1 MPTQCSIYNA
11 TGYPLKLRKVHNIS
25 GSISNTLKAPDEISR
40 GKWGKFTHVNP
51 DPKKSPAS
59 VGGVIYSGQT
69 PTGQVF
75 SCLVAWFNPEDT
87 ILFANTAYTEI
98 REYGGFDDA
107 DWTDIQ
113 QKLVNGSNTHGHNL
127 AGFWS
132 IASIS
137 KSDPEKGTP
146 EEFEAIVI
154 SPTK

>member
-11 TGYPLKLRKVHNIS
+11 TGYPLKLRRVHDIS
-25 GSISNTLKAPDEISR
+25 GSISRNSNAPDEIPKGR
-40 GKWGKFTHVNP
+40 WGKFTHINP

-59 VGGVIYSGQT
+59 VGGIIYSGKT
-69 PTGQVF
+69 PSGLDF
-75 SCLVAWFNPEDT
+75 ECLVAWFNPEDT
-87 ILFANTAYTEI
+87 VLFANTAYTEI
-98 REYGGFDDA
+98 REYGGFDNA
-107 DWTDIQ
+107 DWKDIQ
-113 QKLVNGSNTHGHNL
+113 QKLVNGSNTHGHSL

-137 KSDPEKGTP
+137 KSDPENGTA